1 MNGPRR
7 EHLCAGSRN
16 LCPDIFSS
24 EMDAAPPQALTSYQL
39 RSQREGGFTLIVSRY
54 SALLQSSPSRRQTR
68 LLYIRFRVA
77 LLDIRIAVGATGLLS
92 TTQTASFYKCEH
104 LHRKGFIH
112 SEEDDPIQKREQ
124 LAQSELQNLVR
135 VSPCAALNGRPFQ
148 FQSRV
153 RKCWCLRTW
162 VRPRSSHGD
171 PHFAFDMCAPLMT
184 LPAGH
189 ATRKEV

>member
-1 MNGPRR
+1 MKKKVKGKRIRSSSSASKMNGPRR

-68 LLYIRFRVA
+68 LLCIRFRVA

-104 LHRKGFIH
+104 LHSLGGGRSHTKEGTAGAIGAPKSGTCVSLCGF
-112 SEEDDPIQKREQ
+112 EWTP
-124 LAQSELQNLVR
+124 
-135 VSPCAALNGRPFQ
+135 VSVSV
-148 FQSRV
+148 SR
-153 RKCWCLRTW
+153 
-162 VRPRSSHGD
+162 
-171 PHFAFDMCAPLMT
+171 
-184 LPAGH
+184 
-189 ATRKEV
+189 

>member
-1 MNGPRR
+1 MRGLTQPLPGHLFLGDGRR
-7 EHLCAGSRN
+7 AAASVDKLSITVAARRRLHTNCFPL
-16 LCPDIFSS
+16 FS
-24 EMDAAPPQALTSYQL
+24 TSPIL
-39 RSQREGGFTLIVSRY
+39 
-54 SALLQSSPSRRQTR
+54 SSPSRRQTR

-124 LAQSELQNLVR
+124 LAQSELQNLER